1 MKPAAVESIKFTCP
15 RDCPKFNKCN
25 ATICPLDKDWRLRGF
40 LREDATCFYLLESV
54 KEGARSHFE
63 AAQLGVL
70 YERICEVR
78 EDIASAHK
86 RIARKLISAAKSASR
101 MTRSFKQQINVV
113 KMLGD

>member
-25 ATICPLDKDWRLRGF
+25 ATICPLDKDWRQRGC

-54 KEGARSHFE
+54 KEGARTHFE

-86 RIARKLISAAKSASR
+86 RIGRKLISAAKSASR

-113 KMLGD
+113 KIVGD